1 MPGAKRSL
9 LCRIAFLEPRHHC
22 VKMRGPA
29 KEVLAALD
37 LDKFDPRCAD
47 EPAEGAQR
55 DHFILIAA
63 NHLAGSVQLC
73 GMLLHET

>member
-1 MPGAKRSL
+1 
-9 LCRIAFLEPRHHC
+9 
-22 VKMRGPA
+22 MRGPA

-37 LDKFDPRCAD
+37 LDKFDPGCAD

-55 DHFILIAA
+55 DHFILVAA

>member
-1 MPGAKRSL
+1 
-9 LCRIAFLEPRHHC
+9 
-22 VKMRGPA
+22 MRGPA
-29 KEVLAALD
+29 NEVLAALD
-37 LDKFDPRCAD
+37 LDEFDPGGAD
-47 EPAEGAQR
+47 EPAEGVQR

>member
-1 MPGAKRSL
+1 
-9 LCRIAFLEPRHHC
+9 
-22 VKMRGPA
+22 MRGPA

-37 LDKFDPRCAD
+37 LDEFDPRCAD

-55 DHFILIAA
+55 DHLILVAA

>member
-1 MPGAKRSL
+1 
-9 LCRIAFLEPRHHC
+9 
-22 VKMRGPA
+22 MRGPA

-55 DHFILIAA
+55 DHFILVAA
-63 NHLAGSVQLC
+63 NNPNGSVQLC